1 MTETRDRLHQHVQ
14 RHPGLH
20 FNALVRRLDL
30 APGQVQYHLH
40 RLSDANC
47 VVGEE
52 LYGQTHYFPP
62 DFDPL
67 ERRTLALAR
76 RETARDVL
84 FYLLEQE
91 EAPAATVADELDI
104 ARSTLSYHLD
114 RLTDASLVEER
125 RDDSGRIH
133 VSLARPDETLRLLR
147 TIRPSFPGRL
157 VDRFTRLV
165 DDLLEG

>member
-1 MTETRDRLHQHVQ
+1 MSETRDRLRRHVEA
-14 RHPGLH
+14 HPGLH

-30 APGQVQYHLH
+30 APGQVQYHLR
-40 RLSDANC
+40 RLAGDDR
-47 VVGEE
+47 VVGDD

-62 DFDPL
+62 GFDPI

-84 FYLLEQE
+84 FYLLERDE
-91 EAPAATVADELDI
+91 VPAAAVADDLDL
-104 ARSTLSYHLD
+104 ARSTLSYQLE
-114 RLTDASLVEER
+114 RLVDADLVTER
-125 RDDSGRIH
+125 RDDRRKVY

-147 TIRPSFPGRL
+147 RIRPSLPARL

-165 DDLLEG
+165 DDLLEA

>member
-1 MTETRDRLHQHVQ
+1 MSETRDRLRRHVEA
-14 RHPGLH
+14 HPGLH

-30 APGQVQYHLH
+30 APGQVQYHLR
-40 RLSDANC
+40 RLAGEGR
-47 VVGEE
+47 VVDDD

-62 DFDPL
+62 GFDPV

-84 FYLLEQE
+84 FYLLERE
-91 EAPAATVADELDI
+91 EAPAATVADDLDI

-114 RLTDASLVEER
+114 RLTDADLVIER
-125 RDDSGRIH
+125 RDDRGRVH
-133 VSLARPDETLRLLR
+133 LSLARADETLDLLG
-147 TIRPSFPGRL
+147 TIRPSLPARL

-165 DDLLEG
+165 DDLLEP